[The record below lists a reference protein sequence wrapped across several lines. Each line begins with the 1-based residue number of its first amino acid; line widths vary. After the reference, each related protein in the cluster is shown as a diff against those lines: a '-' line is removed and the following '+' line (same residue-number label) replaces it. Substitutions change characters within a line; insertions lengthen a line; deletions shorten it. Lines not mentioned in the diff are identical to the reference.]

1 MVAFARR
8 HLRIEEL
15 REATALLVT
24 RGKKNAHDGDLMN
37 MAPAAFLS
45 QFTALVEFDKDA
57 AGSES
62 AGTCRLVHSSVLEF
76 LRSKPTVLGEDR
88 VFQITEFAI
97 ADACLLYLSR
107 PLYSRLLQ
115 KQSEDG
121 NTLTWVDSTGRS
133 LDNSLA
139 QYAAKYWA
147 QHLDSDHIEEDQPR
161 FLQKRVA
168 NFVESTNFATC
179 IQMQMIW
186 VEGKF
191 AVYRVGGQ
199 PSLLRALPDWFIHL
213 PGQCTSESKHWSD
226 YRTLLHDWRGFLSCG
241 DCKDSDP
248 GCSIA
253 PFRGEVDR
261 LWWGSLDPSHFFSR
275 FHSRYV
281 SFRLADQSDSADFSK
296 GDRFGALYVTGA
308 RFTTLRLR
316 YFI

>member
-8 HLRIEEL
+8 HLRVEEL
-15 REATALLVT
+15 REATALLMT
-24 RGKKNAHDGDLMN
+24 RGKKKNAFDDDLMN

-45 QFTALVEFDKDA
+45 QFTALVELDKD

-88 VFQITEFAI
+88 AFQITKSAS

-107 PLYSRLLQ
+107 PIYSSLLQ

-121 NTLTWVDSTGRS
+121 GALAWVDSTGRPMDIS
-133 LDNSLA
+133 FA
-139 QYAAKYWA
+139 RYAAKYWA
-147 QHLDSDHIEEDQPR
+147 QHLDSEHIDQPQ

-199 PSLLRALPDWFIHL
+199 LSLLRALPDWFIHP
-213 PGQCTSESKHWSD
+213 PGPRAGESKHWSD

-241 DCKDSDP
+241 GCNDSNPD
-248 GCSIA
+248 CSIA

-261 LWWGSLDPSHFFSR
+261 LWWGSLDSNHFFAR
-275 FHSRYV
+275 FHSRYL
-281 SFRLADQSDSADFSK
+281 SFRLLDESNSAAFSTA
-296 GDRFGALYVTGA
+296 DRFGALHVTGT

-316 YFI
+316 YFV